1 MADKELRRVRPGFV
15 DKVSIEVIKQLLDGL
30 LVDGVFNDGEKDS
43 VLEASPIRAHKA
55 RVLIDKV
62 KRKGPEASRRMIAR
76 LQKLDPT
83 LYCELGLSSDQ
94 PAQPAPPV
102 FSMKGLSMSKKDD
115 PEVYP
120 VTQSSFRNRVA
131 LLITNIKFS
140 NESMNRRGAEID
152 EENMEKLLSSLGYE
166 VVKYTDLTGK
176 AIDEALMKFIKH
188 PKLKHTDSVF
198 VVIMSHGKLGKILGV
213 NWTEDNLDEF
223 PINNIFKHLGSKSC
237 PELINK
243 PKVIIIQACR
253 GEQRGSVLVSEGPNT
268 ADDVPQTEDF
278 EADKLHFVHP
288 EKDFISLLSCTPDI
302 ELFRHHGS
310 LFIRRIAK
318 VFEWCSHHDDIFE
331 LFSKISVILVFPK
344 YFFARQRRPIIRC
357 TLTKRFYPSIAR
369 GFYGMGNE
377 VFKFSESESSS
388 SVKHKYHI
396 SGAEGGREEE
406 APRFQ
411 FCCEK
416 CKAITQTH
424 GQEIVTPQRISN
436 GCFQLQ
442 LEEGQ
447 YECSV
452 TGLVF
457 EASER
462 VLVQYSVLSW
472 SKFSSFLSNS
482 WKLAGPI
489 FNIHTVDK
497 DASVLTSIQFPHSI
511 CLAQSLDNVVP
522 FSILH
527 MKDMAFIEPSAEYSR
542 RHVKWKVTV
551 LSPVGPIIPITLPVE
566 YHGVVLVYKRL
577 YCDSNNYSFHV
588 YLAINDQ
595 SSINDIHEQVHTYEN
610 EYIRIQKP
618 AMCKLVEGTFH
629 LSSEPEGQI
638 LPEELEFTLDL
649 IKIKG
654 YFEAVFEVQPP
665 FKWSVRNT
673 TTDET
678 IWSAI
683 IREDDCQA
691 NLKQKPRQRAKRL
704 RTRSSSDDQNAY
716 GEESTN
722 CGRRDLSEKQL
733 LQISKMLGSE
743 WMQVAIFLGL
753 MNKDL
758 EDIKETERDVNMQK
772 FKMLVKWKNGRK
784 RGEATANDLWDGVR
798 DLDVLP
804 SEVQEVL
811 QDLMDR

>member
-1 MADKELRRVRPGFV
+1 M
-15 DKVSIEVIKQLLDGL
+15 
-30 LVDGVFNDGEKDS
+30 
-43 VLEASPIRAHKA
+43 
-55 RVLIDKV
+55 
-62 KRKGPEASRRMIAR
+62 
-76 LQKLDPT
+76 
-83 LYCELGLSSDQ
+83 
-94 PAQPAPPV
+94 
-102 FSMKGLSMSKKDD
+102 
-115 PEVYP
+115 
-120 VTQSSFRNRVA
+120 
-131 LLITNIKFS
+131 
-140 NESMNRRGAEID
+140 
-152 EENMEKLLSSLGYE
+152 
-166 VVKYTDLTGK
+166 
-176 AIDEALMKFIKH
+176 
-188 PKLKHTDSVF
+188 
-198 VVIMSHGKLGKILGV
+198 
-213 NWTEDNLDEF
+213 
-223 PINNIFKHLGSKSC
+223 
-237 PELINK
+237 
-243 PKVIIIQACR
+243 
-253 GEQRGSVLVSEGPNT
+253 
-268 ADDVPQTEDF
+268 
-278 EADKLHFVHP
+278 
-288 EKDFISLLSCTPDI
+288 

-310 LFIRRIAK
+310 LFIRRIAE
-318 VFEWCSHHDDIFE
+318 VFEWCSHHDDISE
-331 LFSKISVILVFPK
+331 LFSKILEFPK
-344 YFFARQRRPIIRC
+344 YFARQWRPIIRS

-377 VFKFSESESSS
+377 VLKFSESESSS

-396 SGAEGGREEE
+396 SCAEGGREEQE
-406 APRFQ
+406 TFTMDSSEEEDEEEHEDSPPRFQ

-424 GQEIVTPQRISN
+424 GQEIVTPHRIAN

-442 LEEGQ
+442 LEEEGQ

-482 WKLAGPI
+482 WKIAGPI

-527 MKDMAFIEPSAEYSR
+527 IKDMAFIEPSADYSR

-551 LSPVGPIIPITLPVE
+551 LSPVGPIIPSTLPVE
-566 YHGVVLVYKRL
+566 YHGVVLIYKRL
-577 YCDSNNYSFHV
+577 YCHSNKYSFHV

-595 SSINDIHEQVHTYEN
+595 SSINDIYEQVHTYEDR
-610 EYIRIQKP
+610 YIRIQKP

-629 LSSEPEGQI
+629 LLSEPEGQI
-638 LPEELEFTLDL
+638 LPEELEFTLYL

-654 YFEAVFEVQPP
+654 YFEAVFEVPPP

-683 IREDDCQA
+683 ITEDDCQA
-691 NLKQKPRQRAKRL
+691 NLKQKPSQRAKCGRL

-716 GEESTN
+716 GAESTN
-722 CGRRDLSEKQL
+722 SQVQDLSEKQL
-733 LQISKMLGSE
+733 LQISKMFGSE
-743 WMQVAIFLGL
+743 WMQVAIYLGL
-753 MNKDL
+753 MYKDL
-758 EDIKETERDVNMQK
+758 EDIKETESDVTMQK
-772 FKMLVKWKNGRK
+772 FKMLVKWKNGRN
-784 RGEATANDLWDGVR
+784 RGEATANDLWDDVK

-804 SEVQEVL
+804 SEVQRML
-811 QDLMDR
+811 Q